1 MKRYN
6 TIIVLIIAFI
16 SIFIFL
22 IKNNETDEKP
32 ENKPIVHNRIN
43 YPQTIENGT
52 ELKLK
57 NGKGSFNLFK
67 EAKQEQR
74 YYFRNNSCND
84 VSIQIVPATDTA
96 NIRINNIISP
106 SKNTDGPFGRNI
118 DYGLSENGVYE
129 IVIGESLMKG
139 YPFQGNYTLNV
150 QLK

>member
-1 MKRYN
+1 MKRYT
-6 TIIVLIIAFI
+6 TIIIFVVALVSIIL
-16 SIFIFL
+16 FL
-22 IKNNETDEKP
+22 KKNNVIVQDFKY
-32 ENKPIVHNRIN
+32 KPIASNHKK
-43 YPQTIENGT
+43 YSQTIENGT

-106 SKNTDGPFGRNI
+106 SKNIDGPFGRNI